1 MTLIERQ
8 TRKVQHR
15 LWLNRWFRAAAWCGT
30 GAAGVF
36 ALVVLVQ
43 RAFSFEFSA
52 MIPGLVLVAV
62 AAVVSLV
69 YLVLTR
75 ESAAVAAVRLDEA
88 AGLRERISSG
98 RYCEVSDDP
107 FAQAVRA
114 DAEDV
119 AASVT
124 VRQHVRLRAPEG
136 LAWTGGALLL
146 AALMFLVPVGVLA
159 SEETAQQNR
168 QVGELRQT
176 ATVLKRNL
184 DPVVEMFQSNPALKD
199 LEEEAS
205 KLKQEPNSKL
215 TRPMDLERETVKKL
229 DNLADAVKQK
239 RAESR
244 FDNAQTMRKALR
256 GLKIPAESEAPTQ
269 KLSKA
274 LAQGDFQTA
283 REEIKA
289 LKEQLATLEHEED
302 KEMVQK
308 LSKQLK
314 DLSEQLDE
322 LAQNKEL
329 EQKLSQ
335 AGVDPEQVDRL
346 LNNLKKED
354 LDQVKKQLQE
364 QGLSQQQIEQLAQQI
379 QEQQSRCSQ
388 CKQLSKAMGQAGQCG
403 QGQMGEALA
412 GLSQAD
418 QQLSEL
424 EQLEQEMN
432 QLDAALSEL
441 QNAKNGCQ
449 GGQCDSGQGK
459 GQNQGGMGKLG
470 RGKGGL
476 APEAPTDVGFKKER
490 AKVHTGKGSIIG
502 QFLIEGEQVKGEVSK
517 EFVEVVTAAE
527 REASDAVSRDR
538 VPRQYQK
545 AVKEY
550 FSNVQRAVGGKPAPQ
565 SSAAEAEEADA
576 GEAGKADAGDSEA
589 ESSAQPASKAPGTAP
604 AEEGS
609 ED

>member
-8 TRKVQHR
+8 TRRVQHR
-15 LWLNRWFRAAAWCGT
+15 LWLNRWFMALAWCGT
-30 GAAGVF
+30 GAAGAF
-36 ALVVLVQ
+36 ALLVLVQ
-43 RAFSFEFSA
+43 RAFSFGFSVFV
-52 MIPGLVLVAV
+52 PGLVLAAGAV
-62 AAVVSLV
+62 IASLV

-98 RYCEVSDDP
+98 RYYEVSDDP

-114 DAEDV
+114 DAENV

-124 VRQHVRLRAPEG
+124 VRQHVRLRTPDG
-136 LAWTGGALLL
+136 LAWTGGASLL
-146 AALMFLVPVGVLA
+146 AALMFLVPLGVFA
-159 SEETAQQNR
+159 SEQAVQQNR
-168 QVGELRQT
+168 QVAEMRQT

-199 LEEEAS
+199 LEDEAK
-205 KLKQEPNSKL
+205 KLKEEPSSKL

-244 FDNAQTMRKALR
+244 FDDAQSMRKALR
-256 GLKIPAESEAPTQ
+256 GLKVPTESDAATQ

-274 LAQGDFQTA
+274 LAQGDFQAA

-289 LKEQLATLEHEED
+289 LQEQLATLEHEED
-302 KEMVQK
+302 KEMVEK
-308 LSKQLK
+308 LGKQLK
-314 DLSEQLDE
+314 ELSEQLDE

-329 EQKLSQ
+329 QQKLSQ

-354 LDQVKKQLQE
+354 LEQVKKQLQE
-364 QGLSQQQIEQLAQQI
+364 QGLSQQQIQQLAEQLQQ
-379 QEQQSRCSQ
+379 QQSRCSQ
-388 CKQLSKAMGQAGQCG
+388 CKQLSKSMGQAGQCG
-403 QGQMGEALA
+403 QGQMGEAMS
-412 GLSQAD
+412 GLSMAD

-432 QLDAALSEL
+432 QLDAAMSQL
-441 QNAKNGCQ
+441 QDAKNGCQ
-449 GGQCDSGQGK
+449 GGKCNGQQGK
-459 GQNQGGMGKLG
+459 GQGQGGMGKLG

-476 APEAPTDVGFKKER
+476 APEAQTDVDFKKER

-517 EFVEVVTAAE
+517 EFVEVVKAAE

-550 FSNVQRAVGGKPAPQ
+550 FSNVQRAVGGKPAPRDP
-565 SSAAEAEEADA
+565 ATEASETDGTE
-576 GEAGKADAGDSEA
+576 SEA
-589 ESSAQPASKAPGTAP
+589 ESSSKSAPEEPGATP
-604 AEEGS
+604 AENGGT
-609 ED
+609 DD

>member
-15 LWLNRWFRAAAWCGT
+15 LWLNRWFRALTRCIT
-30 GAAGVF
+30 GAVGVF
-36 ALVVLVQ
+36 ALAVLVQ
-43 RAFSFEFSA
+43 RAFSLGFSVWV
-52 MIPGLVLVAV
+52 PGLALVGGGV
-62 AAVVSLV
+62 VVSLV

-75 ESAAVAAVRLDEA
+75 EDATTAAVRLDEA

-114 DAEDV
+114 DAENV
-119 AASVT
+119 AASIT
-124 VRQHVRLRAPEG
+124 VRQHVRLRAPDA
-136 LAWTGGALLL
+136 LLWTGGTLVL

-159 SEETAQQNR
+159 SDSTVQQTR
-168 QVGELRQT
+168 QVAEMRQT
-176 ATVLKRNL
+176 AATVERNL

-199 LEEEAS
+199 LEEQAGE
-205 KLKQEPNSKL
+205 LKQEPNSKL
-215 TRPMDLERETVKKL
+215 TRPMDLERDTVKKL

-244 FDNAQTMRKALR
+244 FNDAQAMRKALR
-256 GLKIPAESEAPTQ
+256 GLKVPTDSKAPTQ

-274 LAQGDFQTA
+274 LTQGDFQTA

-308 LSKQLK
+308 LGKQLK
-314 DLSEQLDE
+314 ELSEQLDE
-322 LAQNKEL
+322 LAKNKEL
-329 EQKLSQ
+329 RQKLSQ

-354 LDQVKKQLQE
+354 LEQVKKQLQE
-364 QGLSQQQIEQLAQQI
+364 QGLSQQKIQQLAQQL
-379 QEQQSRCSQ
+379 QQQQSRGSQ

-403 QGQMGEALA
+403 QGQLGEAIA
-412 GLSQAD
+412 GLSMAD
-418 QQLSEL
+418 QQLSDL

-432 QLDAALSEL
+432 QLDAAMSQL
-441 QNAKNGCQ
+441 QAAKNGCQ
-449 GGQCDSGQGK
+449 GNCGEQGKAQGK
-459 GQNQGGMGKLG
+459 GGMGQLG
-470 RGKGGL
+470 RGRGGL
-476 APEAPTDVGFKKER
+476 ASEAQTDVGFKKER

-502 QFLIEGEQVKGEVSK
+502 QFLIEGEQVKGDVSK

-545 AVKEY
+545 AVKDY
-550 FSNVQRAVGGKPAPQ
+550 FSNVQRAARGERAKGR
-565 SSAAEAEEADA
+565 SAAGTSGEKAAESEAEAEE
-576 GEAGKADAGDSEA
+576 
-589 ESSAQPASKAPGTAP
+589 PGTAP
-604 AEEGS
+604 AEGVASAEGDGA